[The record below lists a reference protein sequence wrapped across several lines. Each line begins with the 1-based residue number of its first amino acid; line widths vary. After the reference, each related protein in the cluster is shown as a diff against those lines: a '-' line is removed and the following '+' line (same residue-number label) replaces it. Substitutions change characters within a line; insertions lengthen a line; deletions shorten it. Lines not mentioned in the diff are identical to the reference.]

1 MGPRHVVGNDLGR
14 ALLLAVGVGAGSTV
28 QASSTLRCEG
38 GVVRLG
44 DEQAVVAQVC
54 GPPATSSIRSQERVF
69 TNRIGISF
77 ERIVDV
83 ETWIYD
89 RGPGRFMQI
98 LDFAGGVLVSIERGR
113 RSSE

>member
-1 MGPRHVVGNDLGR
+1 M
-14 ALLLAVGVGAGSTV
+14 V
-28 QASSTLRCEG
+28 QASGSLRCEG

-44 DEQAVVAQVC
+44 DQQAVVLQVC
-54 GPPATSSIRSQERVF
+54 GPPASSAIRSQERVF
-69 TNRIGISF
+69 TNRIGIGV

-98 LDFAGGVLVSIERGR
+98 LDFAGGVLVSIQRGR
-113 RSSE
+113 RSRE